1 MNLEE
6 HNRARNSY
14 CHILDLPIE
23 MIRKILTYLS
33 GDDLFFWSYGLV
45 CKSFLYEAASI
56 MKEKRT
62 SIKLFDGVSFETHLR
77 LICHDNHVSCIV
89 NEVGLDLSNNKFI
102 NRQNLELIF
111 DSCNKVKVLDLS
123 FCELKNNSFEN
134 VSSNLSDLRQ
144 LNLSGCTGLTDE
156 DLACLVKSCIQLRH
170 LSLLMCGNI
179 SDAGNQNIF
188 LSLYYFTYTLYNSMI
203 CYMFN

>member
-1 MNLEE
+1 MNSEE

-188 LSLYYFTYTLYNSMI
+188 LSLYYFTY
-203 CYMFN
+203 

>member
-77 LICHDNHVSCIV
+77 LICHDNYISCIV

-188 LSLYYFTYTLYNSMI
+188 LSLYYFTYTLLI
-203 CYMFN
+203 L

>member
-188 LSLYYFTYTLYNSMI
+188 LSLYYFTY
-203 CYMFN
+203 

>member
-134 VSSNLSDLRQ
+134 VSSNLSDLQQ
-144 LNLSGCTGLTDE
+144 LNLSGCTTLTDE
-156 DLACLVKSCIQLRH
+156 DLSCLVKSCIKLSH

-179 SDAGNQNIF
+179 SDAGNQHIF
-188 LSLYYFTYTLYNSMI
+188 CHCIILHIICNSII
-203 CYMFN
+203 CNMFN

>member
-188 LSLYYFTYTLYNSMI
+188 LSLYYFNI
-203 CYMFN
+203 YM

>member
-188 LSLYYFTYTLYNSMI
+188 LSLYYFTYTLLI
-203 CYMFN
+203 L